1 MRAESINSLQ
11 NIIELAVDSTYNEIE
26 LISAAR
32 RGDHTA
38 FRQIFEIHV
47 QRIYAFCLRLSAVR
61 QHAEELTQDVFV
73 KAWEKLNT
81 FRGES
86 KFTTW
91 LHSIAVNEF
100 LMQKRSEKRLL
111 KKMFTSDDLTIY
123 DRADKKSDHNF
134 GENIDLEKAISSLP
148 EQAKAV
154 FILHDIEGYQHKEI
168 AKMINI
174 EEGTSKA
181 HLHRARKIL
190 REELSK

>member
-47 QRIYAFCLRLSAVR
+47 QRIYALCLRLSAVR

-123 DRADKKSDHNF
+123 DRADKKPDHNF
-134 GENIDLEKAISSLP
+134 GENMDLEKAISALP
-148 EQAKAV
+148 GQAKAV

>member
-1 MRAESINSLQ
+1 MRAEPVKYVYNSL
-11 NIIELAVDSTYNEIE
+11 ELAVSNTYSEIE
-26 LISAAR
+26 LITAAR
-32 RGDHTA
+32 RGDHSA
-38 FRQIFEIHV
+38 FKKIFEEHV

-61 QHAEELTQDVFV
+61 QFAEELTQDVFV
-73 KAWEKLNT
+73 KAWENLHQ

-111 KKMFTSDDLTIY
+111 KKLITSDDLTPY
-123 DRADKKSDHNF
+123 ERADGKTDTHH
-134 GENIDLEKAISSLP
+134 GLNIDLEKAISSLP
-148 EQAKAV
+148 GQAKAV
-154 FILHDIEGYQHKEI
+154 FILHDIEGYKHNEI
-168 AKMINI
+168 SKMIKI
-174 EEGTSKA
+174 QEGTSKA

>member
-1 MRAESINSLQ
+1 MLAEPINENNLV
-11 NIIELAVDSTYNEIE
+11 EFVVDTTYNENE
-26 LISAAR
+26 LVKKAQQ
-32 RGDHTA
+32 GDSTG
-38 FRQIFEIHV
+38 FRQLFESNV
-47 QRIYAFCLRLSAVR
+47 NRIYAFCLRMSTNPQL
-61 QHAEELTQDVFV
+61 AEEITQDVFV
-73 KAWEKLNT
+73 KAWENLHK

-100 LMQKRSEKRLL
+100 LTQKRIEKRFMQRFVQTDDVL
-111 KKMFTSDDLTIY
+111 KY
-123 DRADKKSDHNF
+123 DRQ
-134 GENIDLEKAISSLP
+134 GERPEYHFNTNIDLENAISELP

-154 FILHDIEGYQHKEI
+154 LILHDIEGYQHKEI

-174 EEGTSKA
+174 QVGTSKA

>member
-1 MRAESINSLQ
+1 MLAEPINENNLV
-11 NIIELAVDSTYNEIE
+11 EFVVDTTYNENE
-26 LISAAR
+26 LVKKAQQ
-32 RGDHTA
+32 GDSTG
-38 FRQIFEIHV
+38 FRQLFDSNVNRIF
-47 QRIYAFCLRLSAVR
+47 AFCLRMSTNPQL
-61 QHAEELTQDVFV
+61 AEEITQDVFV
-73 KAWEKLNT
+73 KAWENLHK

-100 LMQKRSEKRLL
+100 LTQKRTEKRFMQRFVQTDDVL
-111 KKMFTSDDLTIY
+111 KY
-123 DRADKKSDHNF
+123 DRQ
-134 GENIDLEKAISSLP
+134 GEKPEFHFNTNIDLENAISVLP

-154 FILHDIEGYQHKEI
+154 LILHDVEGYQHKEI
-168 AKMINI
+168 AVLMNI